1 MTGTIPYP
9 SNPALIPVSV
19 DMCQVIEVQSRA
31 LGKGEA
37 EGGRDHSE
45 CLLCTVLGLTNPNMG
60 RDAET

>member
-1 MTGTIPYP
+1 
-9 SNPALIPVSV
+9 
-19 DMCQVIEVQSRA
+19 MCQVVGVQSRA